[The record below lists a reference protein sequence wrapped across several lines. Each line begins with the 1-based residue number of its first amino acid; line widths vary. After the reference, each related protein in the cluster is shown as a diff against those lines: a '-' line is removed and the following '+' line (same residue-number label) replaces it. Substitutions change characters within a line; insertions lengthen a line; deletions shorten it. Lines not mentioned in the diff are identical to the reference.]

1 MDQQNDKPKI
11 LDLGEV
17 IPRIDRFLEEECPHC
32 CMDDDED
39 RSFVAAKLAEWLL
52 DNSPPLELTKE
63 KLLPKGRYR
72 CGFNVVDEASGEHI
86 IAVILHRD
94 HQMTDG
100 DFMQM
105 QNWFWTVIGRA
116 IRDNPDIIQTL
127 RAGGV
132 EILIDK
138 DPFHPGSHGGE
149 QATI

>member
-1 MDQQNDKPKI
+1 MDQPNNPPKV
-11 LDLGEV
+11 LDLAEIV
-17 IPRIDRFLEEECPHC
+17 PRLDAFLAEECHSC

-52 DNSPPLELTKE
+52 DNSPPLELTRE

-94 HQMTDG
+94 HVMTDG

-116 IRDNPDIIQTL
+116 IRDNPDVIQTL

-132 EILIDK
+132 EILIGM
-138 DPFHPGSHGGE
+138 DPFNPGSHGGE